1 VFRTEHILSVFMVSP
16 VKNCSDGTVQII
28 FGIGCQP
35 VRLLVILNA
44 LSTFSANM
52 RAAKHSMRSGTVLL
66 LTFCAGIA
74 GAADKELTTEPSD
87 VIALTERAR
96 KSVVV
101 VSHRGRDGKQDGM
114 GAGFVVSAD
123 GLIATCLHVIGE
135 ARLVTIQLAD
145 GRRFDVTEVHA
156 SDRKLDLAVVR
167 IGATNLPRLR
177 LGDSETL
184 KQGASVV
191 AIGNP
196 VGLEHS
202 VVQGVVS
209 GKRDFDGI
217 EMIQLAI
224 PIEPGNSGG
233 PLLDTR
239 GRVQGLLN
247 MKSALTAN
255 LGFAV
260 PVNAL
265 KTLLDRPNP
274 VPMVRWLAIGALN
287 PAEWKPT
294 MGARWSRKVGRIQVE
309 GPGEGFGGRS
319 LCLWQK
325 AVPPLPYE
333 LSVTVKLDDESG
345 AAGLAFASDGGDKHY
360 GFYPTAGQMRLT
372 RFHGPNVFS
381 WTILNEFKTP
391 HYKLGDWNTIG
402 VRVETN
408 RIVGYVN
415 GEVVMESSDAALR
428 GGQVGLAKFRDTKA
442 EFKSFFVGA
451 NAPALVRES
460 VARESL
466 PATKQIDELS
476 GKSDAEILAS
486 LKLDGDV
493 GRAALLERAH
503 KLDKEAQQMRRVASA
518 LHAQSIQSALV
529 KVLQKPE
536 EKIDVFGAALL
547 VAKLDNAEVDIEV
560 YHTELTRLGEELK
573 QQLGAEVSETDKIA
587 ALTKFLFTDQGFHGS
602 RTDYYNRAN
611 SYINE
616 VLDDR
621 EGLPITL
628 AVLYLELARQIGLT
642 NVTGIPV
649 PTHFMVRFQ
658 PRTGNEQIID
668 VFDGGKVLTR
678 TQAVELVADNVERI
692 GDEDFQ
698 PAKKRDI
705 ITRMLRN
712 LLGIAQRNGSASDM
726 LRYLDVIVALNPDSA
741 SDRLNRA
748 RVRIQRR
755 ENAAAKE
762 DLRWLLE
769 HEPAG
774 IDLERLGELYRSL

>member
-1 VFRTEHILSVFMVSP
+1 MAVSEHLP
-16 VKNCSDGTVQII
+16 
-28 FGIGCQP
+28 
-35 VRLLVILNA
+35 RLVIPRT

-52 RAAKHSMRSGTVLL
+52 RIAEQSMKHLAILL
-66 LTFCAGIA
+66 LVLFT
-74 GAADKELTTEPSD
+74 GAADAAERKPAHEISD
-87 VIALTERAR
+87 VIALAERAQ

-101 VSHRGRDGKQDGM
+101 VTQYGRNGKQDGM

-135 ARLVTIQLAD
+135 ARPVTVELAD

-156 SDRKLDLAVVR
+156 SDRTLDLAVVR
-167 IGATNLPRLR
+167 IGATNLPVLR

-184 KQGASVV
+184 QQGAPVV

-202 VVQGVVS
+202 VVQGLVS
-209 GKRDFDGI
+209 AKRDFDGV
-217 EMIQLAI
+217 ELIQLAI

-239 GRVQGLLN
+239 GHVQGLLN

-274 VPMVRWLAIGALN
+274 VPMARWLTFGALN
-287 PAEWKPT
+287 AAEWKPT
-294 MGARWSRKVGRIQVE
+294 MGARWSRKAGRIQVE
-309 GPGEGFGGRS
+309 GMGEGFGGRS

-325 AVPPLPYE
+325 EVPPLPFE
-333 LSVTVKLDDESG
+333 LSVTVKLEDESG
-345 AAGLAFASDGGDKHY
+345 AAGLAFAADGGDQHY
-360 GFYPTAGQMRLT
+360 GFYPTGEKMRLT
-372 RFHGPNVFS
+372 RFDGPNFLS
-381 WTILNEFKTP
+381 WTVLKEFKTP
-391 HYKLGDWNTIG
+391 HYKPGDWNTIR

-408 RIVGYVN
+408 GLTGYVN
-415 GEVVMESSDAALR
+415 GQLVMESSDALPR
-428 GGQVGLAKFRDTKA
+428 GGKVGLAKFRDTKA
-442 EFKSFFVGA
+442 KFKDFSVGTKP
-451 NAPALVRES
+451 PATGRES
-460 VARESL
+460 VPREFRAA
-466 PATKQIDELS
+466 ATQLDGIS
-476 GKSDAEILAS
+476 GKSDAEIIAS
-486 LKLDGDV
+486 LTAV
-493 GRAALLERAH
+493 GEEARAALLERGL

-518 LHAQSIQSALV
+518 LHARSVESALV
-529 KVLQKPE
+529 SALKEPE
-536 EKIDVFGAALL
+536 EAIDLFRAALL
-547 VAKLDNAEVDIEV
+547 VAKLDNAELEIEA
-560 YHTELTRLGEELK
+560 YQTELALMADELK
-573 QQLGAEVSETDKIA
+573 QQFAVEANETSKVA
-587 ALTKFLFTDQGFHGS
+587 ALSKFLFTDQGFHGS

-616 VLDDR
+616 VMDDR

-628 AVLYLELARQIGLT
+628 AVLYLQLARQIGLT
-642 NVTGIPV
+642 NITGLPL
-649 PTHFMVRFQ
+649 PTHFMVGFQ
-658 PRTGNEQIID
+658 PRSGMEQIID

-678 TQAVELVADNVERI
+678 SEAVELVADRVGRI
-692 GDEDFQ
+692 GEEDFQ

-705 ITRMLRN
+705 ITRILRN
-712 LLGIAQRNGSASDM
+712 LLGIAQRNRNAGDT
-726 LRYLDVIVALNPDSA
+726 LRYLDVLVALNPDSP

-748 RVRIQRR
+748 RFQMQRG
-755 ENAAAKE
+755 ENASAKE

-774 IDLERLGELYRSL
+774 VDLERLTEWYRSL